1 MAGSHLDDEELESV
15 PWDALLDDGR
25 GGQRRW
31 VTVGALGVAA
41 VVLLVTVART
51 LWPSSPAPVALPPST
66 APEAAAA
73 APVEEEPAEPASPG
87 KPEEPRVMSEADL
100 MALDG
105 DDASLAAASHAA
117 WFASAYFTLDG
128 GDRSSLAARLPAGV
142 SLPPADPAARSFVE
156 SAEPVSVSRLGPA
169 RFEVVV
175 VLRTLSATGG
185 AAYVRDPDRAV
196 AVVVE
201 LGPEGGSV
209 VDLPTPVPLPAAP
222 SPALTLDPAEAPPA
236 VREAAVA
243 AGSSWGTARIESTA
257 RLGDAWR
264 VLLTVTSESGVS
276 WPLVVLLDDS
286 GAPLLASLRL
296 E

>member
-1 MAGSHLDDEELESV
+1 MAGSHLEDEELESV
-15 PWDALLDDGR
+15 PWDALLDEGR

-31 VTVGALGVAA
+31 VAFGAIGVAA

-51 LWPSSPAPVALPPST
+51 LWPTSPAPVALPPT
-66 APEAAAA
+66 TVPEAVVP
-73 APVEEEPAEPASPG
+73 APSPSPPAL
-87 KPEEPRVMSEADL
+87 PEGEAPRVMSEADL

-128 GDRSSLAARLPAGV
+128 SDRSFLAARLPPGV

-156 SAEPVSVSRLGPA
+156 SAEPVSVARLGPA

-185 AAYVRDPDRAV
+185 APYVRDPDRAA

-201 LGPEGGSV
+201 LGPEGGAV

-222 SPALTLDPAEAPPA
+222 SPALALEPAEAPPA
-236 VREAAVA
+236 IGEAAVA
-243 AGSSWGTARIESTA
+243 AASTWGTARVELTA
-257 RLGDAWR
+257 RAGDLWR
-264 VLLTVTSESGVS
+264 ILLTVTTDSGVS
-276 WPLVVLLDDS
+276 WPLVVSLDDS
-286 GAPLLASLRL
+286 GTPVLASLRV